1 MLKLR
6 LARFGCKNRPF
17 YRLVAIS
24 SKRARDAKPI
34 EYVRRRRALACA
46 REERGRGGA
55 AFERTVTKLFY
66 F

>member
-46 REERGRGGA
+46 REERGRGGG
-55 AFERTVTKLFY
+55 
-66 F
+66 